1 MPVEGVAAIGGTVGG
16 VRQTGYLADPAAV
29 APGASALG
37 AGAVGGTG
45 ATGFAESL
53 ASAVDGAQALQGES
67 KTLAMQAITGDLN
80 DIHQAML
87 ASSRAA
93 VTLEMVA
100 TVRNK
105 GVEAFNEIM
114 RMQA

>member
-1 MPVEGVAAIGGTVGG
+1 MPVEGVAAIGGG
-16 VRQTGYLADPAAV
+16 VNGVQQTGYLSDAASV
-29 APGASALG
+29 SGGASVAG
-37 AGAVGGTG
+37 AGAAGG
-45 ATGFAESL
+45 AGFANAL

-93 VTLEMVA
+93 VTLELVA

>member
-1 MPVEGVAAIGGTVGG
+1 MPVEGLTSIASG
-16 VRQTGYLADPAAV
+16 VTAVQQTGYLTDPTSV
-29 APGASALG
+29 SGGAPVGGIGG
-37 AGAVGGTG
+37 AG
-45 ATGFAESL
+45 FANAL

-67 KTLAMQAITGDLN
+67 KALAMQAITGDLD

-93 VTLEMVA
+93 VTLELVA

>member
-1 MPVEGVAAIGGTVGG
+1 MPVEGVGAIGGGVAG
-16 VRQTGYLADPAAV
+16 VRQTGYLEPAAV
-29 APGASALG
+29 AGGGEVAG
-37 AGAVGGTG
+37 TGAVG
-45 ATGFAESL
+45 FADAL
-53 ASAVDGAQALQGES
+53 TSAVDGAQAAQSES
-67 KTLAMQAITGDLN
+67 KTLALQAITGDLN

-93 VTLEMVA
+93 VTLELVA

-105 GVEAFNEIM
+105 GVDAFNEIM

>member
-1 MPVEGVAAIGGTVGG
+1 MPPIEGVGAIGGG
-16 VRQTGYLADPAAV
+16 VTGVQQTGYLADAAPV
-29 APGASALG
+29 AGG
-37 AGAVGGTG
+37 AGATG
-45 ATGFAESL
+45 AGGAGFANAL
-53 ASAVDGAQALQGES
+53 TAAVDNAQAASSES
-67 KTLAMQAITGDLN
+67 KALSMQAITGDLN

-93 VTLEMVA
+93 VTLELVA